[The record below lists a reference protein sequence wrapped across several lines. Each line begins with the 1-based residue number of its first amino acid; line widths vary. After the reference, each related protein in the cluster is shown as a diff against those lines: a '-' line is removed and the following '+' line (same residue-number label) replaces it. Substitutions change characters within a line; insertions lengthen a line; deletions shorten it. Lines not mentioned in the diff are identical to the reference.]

1 MEFNEYLQLK
11 GYSSSTITTVEK
23 KVNTFLQWCAQEN
36 ITDEAAIS
44 HNDIIAY
51 IKYCTDKGVSQK
63 TADNY
68 IGHVKTW
75 YGYLIKEDVIKEN
88 PCSNIHIKGIKRR
101 GLHDIIPFDVLESL
115 YHSYAED
122 IEDSG
127 NRLTCRRN
135 KVMLGLLVYQ
145 GLQSEELIKLEV
157 QDLALREGKITIHG
171 GRKSATRTMKLE
183 AGQVYELMDY
193 LNDTRKGLLHQA
205 GKTPKGTTLLFITA
219 KKGMAIDSNTLQYFL
234 VQLRKVSMK
243 VSSLNQLRASVIVH
257 WLKLYNLRKVQYLA
271 GHRYISSTE
280 AYKSSNL
287 EGLKEDISKYHP
299 F

>member
-1 MEFNEYLQLK
+1 MEFTTYLQLK

-23 KVNTFLQWCAQEN
+23 KVKTFLQWCAQEN
-36 ITDEAAIS
+36 IPDEAAIS

-51 IKYCTDKGVSQK
+51 IKYCRDKGVSQK

-68 IGHVKTW
+68 MGHVKT
-75 YGYLIKEDVIKEN
+75 YYDYLIKEDIAREN
-88 PCSNIHIKGIKRR
+88 PCSNIIIKGIKRR
-101 GLHDIIPFDVLESL
+101 ALHDIIPFEHLEEL
-115 YHSYAED
+115 YRGYTITTADAGHER
-122 IEDSG
+122 I
-127 NRLTCRRN
+127 RKRN

-157 QDLALREGKITIHG
+157 QDLQLREGKITVHG

-193 LNDTRKGLLHQA
+193 LNDTRKALLQQA
-205 GKTPKGTTLLFITA
+205 GRTPKDTTALFITPRRGA
-219 KKGMAIDSNTLQYFL
+219 HIESNAVAILTRH
-234 VQLRKVSMK
+234 LRSQNGKVNSI
-243 VSSLNQLRASVIVH
+243 NQIRASVIVH
-257 WLKLYNLRKVQYLA
+257 WLRLYNLRKVQYLA

-280 AYKSSNL
+280 AYKTSNL